1 MSPILAC
8 YEHVQSNMFTSAGSL
23 EGMSWLGGFAARSG
37 SDPFSD
43 LPSYLTWE
51 GLHREVVRRHGKPV
65 GIEPAPAG
73 LGKDV
78 TGLWLETDE
87 QSWIFHAAGESEL
100 LRRHVILHEYGHIL
114 LMHGGCELTLGN
126 AFQHIGG
133 SRRIKTLLGR
143 SSTWTA
149 QEVAAEEAAT
159 RLAARL
165 THQVDPLLE
174 AF

>member
-1 MSPILAC
+1 
-8 YEHVQSNMFTSAGSL
+8 MF
-23 EGMSWLGGFAARSG
+23 WLGGTVLH
-37 SDPFSD
+37 SDFD
-43 LPSYLTWE
+43 VLAELPDPLTW
-51 GLHREVVRRHGKPV
+51 GSLHLEVQRRHGKPV
-65 GIEPAPAG
+65 HIEPAPAG
-73 LGKDV
+73 LGQDV
-78 TGLWLETDE
+78 TGLWLEKAE

-126 AFQHIGG
+126 AFAHIGG

-149 QEVAAEEAAT
+149 QEIAAENAAT

-165 THQVDPLLE
+165 TRRVDSLLE
-174 AF
+174 VF

>member
-1 MSPILAC
+1 
-8 YEHVQSNMFTSAGSL
+8 
-23 EGMSWLGGFAARSG
+23 MSWLGRSVPRC
-37 SDPFSD
+37 DPDLLAD
-43 LPSYLTWE
+43 LPLQLTWE
-51 GLHREVVRRHGKPV
+51 GLHREVQRRHGKP
-65 GIEPAPAG
+65 IRIAPAPAG
-73 LGKDV
+73 LGRDV

-87 QSWIFHAAGESEL
+87 RSWIFHAAGESEL

-114 LMHGGCELTLGN
+114 LMHGGCELTLGS
-126 AFQHIGG
+126 AFSHIGD

-143 SSTWTA
+143 SPAWTA
-149 QEVAAEEAAT
+149 QEIAAEDAAT

>member
-1 MSPILAC
+1 
-8 YEHVQSNMFTSAGSL
+8 
-23 EGMSWLGGFAARSG
+23 MSWLGGTASRSD
-37 SDPFSD
+37 SDVLAE
-43 LPSYLTWE
+43 LPDHLTWE
-51 GLHREVVRRHGKPV
+51 GLHLEVQRRHGKPIH
-65 GIEPAPAG
+65 IEPAPAG
-73 LGKDV
+73 LGQDV
-78 TGLWLETDE
+78 TGLWLEKAE
-87 QSWIFHAAGESEL
+87 RSWIFHAAGESEL

-126 AFQHIGG
+126 AFAHIGG

-149 QEVAAEEAAT
+149 QEIAAENAAT

-165 THQVDPLLE
+165 TQQVDPLLE